1 MTKHTSPS
9 QWRNR
14 AGATTAVAAALGLM
28 ILTSGCSDSES
39 QTSALTGVSA
49 TQAAE
54 TTAPSLSLSQLP
66 ASMNLTTTQ
75 QTQLGEA
82 IDQLN
87 SDRQRLHS
95 EFQRGP
101 RGGGR
106 FGDRI
111 RRTMGAN
118 AEPPMVTFLESSS
131 EILDADQFQ
140 TLCEYLVSNRPERG
154 QGGEGI
160 RHEGRGRMMGHLA
173 SELGLSDQQVS
184 AMQDLMKSYGEQFR
198 TLMESVLDGTVSA
211 EDGVAQAT
219 QLAES
224 LKGEMAGILTPDQ
237 LAKWEE
243 LKQDRIDQG
252 IDRRLENLDTQLTR
266 RAEFLTRV
274 LQLSDAQS
282 SQVEQ
287 ILLAS
292 IPARER
298 ILTGVQNGTIP
309 PQVAIMMGLQI
320 EQQILT
326 DIKAILTDEQIQKL
340 EAMKDLIPHGMKM
353 AGRGHGFGGGF

>member
-1 MTKHTSPS
+1 MTKQTSPS

-39 QTSALTGVSA
+39 QTSTLTGVSA

-54 TTAPSLSLSQLP
+54 TTAPSLNLSQLP

-131 EILDADQFQ
+131 KILDADQFQ

-154 QGGEGI
+154 QGRGEVPA
-160 RHEGRGRMMGHLA
+160 RGRGRMMGHTSFGA
-173 SELGLSDQQVS
+173 GSGDRQVS
-184 AMQDLMKSYGEQFR
+184 AMQDLMKSYVNSSAM
-198 TLMESVLDGTVSA
+198 MESVLDGTVSA
-211 EDGVAQAT
+211 EDGVARQ
-219 QLAES
+219 S
-224 LKGEMAGILTPDQ
+224 EMAGILTPDQ
-237 LAKWEE
+237 LAAKWEE
-243 LKQDRIDQG
+243 AEAGPRSTRESIVVSRISTLSSPG
-252 IDRRLENLDTQLTR
+252 GPSFSPLRTR
-266 RAEFLTRV
+266 
-274 LQLSDAQS
+274 SH
-282 SQVEQ
+282 QVEQ

-292 IPARER
+292 IPAC
-298 ILTGVQNGTIP
+298 
-309 PQVAIMMGLQI
+309 
-320 EQQILT
+320 
-326 DIKAILTDEQIQKL
+326 
-340 EAMKDLIPHGMKM
+340 
-353 AGRGHGFGGGF
+353 GGGF